1 MAKWAFLIF
10 FSGLISADR
19 SAALHMMFSRPLIV
33 SLVIGLTT
41 SNIYLCLLCGIM
53 IEIYGSVDVPV
64 GTKIPKDDT
73 FMAYIMSLLIGFDV
87 LTTPTDFILAAF
99 LSILFIYPI
108 TFLES
113 VLRRINM
120 AMYESF
126 MKKNLSNPDSLI
138 VRSFILSFLR
148 GIIFYNVVF
157 MLVYFILNQL
167 ELDLRI
173 FGETNQYLL
182 IMIIFLAGYLVRFLS
197 FKSVYKYLVFVAGAL
212 IGWFIV

>member
-1 MAKWAFLIF
+1 MAKWAFIIF

-19 SAALHMMFSRPLIV
+19 STALHMMFSRPLIV
-33 SLVIGLTT
+33 SLVIGLLT
-41 SNIYLCLLCGIM
+41 SHLYLCLLCGIM

-73 FMAYIMSLLIGFDV
+73 FMAYLMSLLIGFEA

-99 LSILFIYPI
+99 LAILFVYPV
-108 TFLES
+108 TFLEY
-113 VLRRINM
+113 VLRKINM

-126 MKKNLSNPDSLI
+126 MKKNLLDPKRLI

-148 GIIFYNVVF
+148 GVIIYNAVF
-157 MLVYFILNQL
+157 MLVFFMLNQL

-173 FGETNQYLL
+173 FGETNQYFL
-182 IMIIFLAGYLVRFLS
+182 IMIIFLAGYLIRFLS
-197 FKSVYKYLVFVAGAL
+197 FKSIYKYLVFVAGAI
-212 IGWFIV
+212 IGWFVI